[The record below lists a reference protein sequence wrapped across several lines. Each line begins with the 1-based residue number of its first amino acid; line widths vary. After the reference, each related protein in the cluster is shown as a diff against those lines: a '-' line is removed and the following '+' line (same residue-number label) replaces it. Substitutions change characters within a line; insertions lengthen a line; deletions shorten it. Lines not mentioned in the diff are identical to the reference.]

1 VLRRYFQRGV
11 GDYRGHVRVKQ
22 ELRNRLRWHRLNLF
36 QESYPFRNPF
46 HVIFCRNVMIYFDRP
61 SQEQLIARLTRQLVP
76 GGYLMIGHSESLSG
90 IPHTLQPVRPA
101 IYRKPFK

>member
-1 VLRRYFQRGV
+1 
-11 GDYRGHVRVKQ
+11 VKQ